1 MGKKEVNT
9 VKHINLHEIKDPSFL
24 KDLSYAE
31 LDVLAADIR
40 KEIIRCTAKNG
51 GHLSSNLGVVELT
64 IALERF
70 FDISKDKIIFDVG
83 HQCYT
88 HKILTGRSLEKL
100 RQTGGVSG
108 FQKIEESPYDCF
120 DAGHS
125 STSISVMNGFAIA
138 RDLNREDY
146 NVIAVI
152 GDGAIPSGLAFEG
165 LNNVANGEHKVI
177 IILNDNGMSISKP
190 VGGLSRV
197 FGRISTAAGYNRFKY
212 GYKKVLVKT
221 KLGKKIYAVSL
232 RFKNWIKRHL
242 VQSNIFTDLGMAY
255 LGPYNGH
262 SIEKLEKAF
271 KRALNTKKS
280 VLVHVCTTKGKGY
293 EQAEND
299 NVGSWHGVA
308 PFEVETG
315 LPVKHDENHST
326 WSKVFSDLTMEMMEK
341 HPETFLI
348 SPATSVGAELD
359 PVFAKYPERCL
370 DVGIAEEHSATLS
383 GALSI
388 AGRHPIL
395 SIYSTFLQRAYD
407 EVSHDMAR
415 VNANA
420 TILIDRAGLVG
431 ADGETHQGIYDAAF
445 LSTIP
450 NVVVTMPSNI
460 SEAKLL
466 YEESLQNHGVFAIRY
481 PRSLCLT
488 KMHDLPELPL
498 GKWIRIHQSK
508 ERKLAIVGVGPLL
521 RELQQ
526 LLLKNQID
534 CTLFNA
540 LYINPIDQSAVDEL
554 LEYDRIVIYDPYSTQ
569 GGLVSALT
577 LNLSRQHYSGALTA
591 FCVPNEFVKQAS
603 IKEQLEGFGLLPEQI
618 IAKIK

>member
-1 MGKKEVNT
+1 MGKKEVNK
-9 VKHINLHEIKDPSFL
+9 VKHINLHEIKDPLFL

-70 FDISKDKIIFDVG
+70 FDISKDKFIFDVG

-138 RDLNREDY
+138 RDLNHEDY

-212 GYKKVLVKT
+212 GYKKVLFKT

-359 PVFAKYPERCL
+359 QVFAKYPERCL

-450 NVVVTMPSNI
+450 NVVVTMPSNV

-466 YEESLQNHGVFAIRY
+466 YQESLQNHGVFAIRY
-481 PRSLCLT
+481 PRSLCNT
-488 KMHDLPELPL
+488 KMHDLPELPF

-526 LLLKNQID
+526 LLLKNQIN

-554 LEYDRIVIYDPYSTQ
+554 MEYDKIVIYDPYSTH
-569 GGLVSALT
+569 GGLVSSLT
-577 LNLSRQHYSGALTA
+577 LNLSRRHYTGALMA

-603 IKEQLEGFGLLPEQI
+603 IKEQLENFGLLPEQI